1 MPMEYVKIWPK
12 DGMVKMS
19 AVGCTHAGRV
29 REKNED
35 SYHLDPE
42 RGLVV
47 VADGLGGHP
56 HGEIASELAAQAVE
70 RFFQNSVSEN
80 HPFPDLLLQEAI
92 FFAHAALKD
101 AACENPYL
109 HGMGTT
115 LVIGWIPP
123 GSDQLRLAHI
133 GDSRAYLFRHGNLE
147 QLTED
152 HSLWVE
158 MMKAGKSPGWTEPDL
173 SAAHVLVQAV
183 GIGEMLRPSS
193 LELALEHGDR
203 LLFCTDGL
211 TNELASAD
219 IRAILS
225 RPTSP
230 QETCKN
236 LIRAALEAGGNDNV
250 TVAVWVEEE
259 YS

>member
-1 MPMEYVKIWPK
+1 MEAVKIWPK
-12 DGMVKMS
+12 DGMVKMN
-19 AVGCTHAGRV
+19 AVGRTHAGRV

-35 SYHLDPE
+35 SLRLDPE

-56 HGEIASELAAQAVE
+56 HGEIASELAAHSVE

-80 HPFPDLLLQEAI
+80 HHFPDLLLPEAI
-92 FFAHAALKD
+92 FFAHAALKE
-101 AACENPYL
+101 AACESPYL

-123 GSDQLRLAHI
+123 GSRQLRLAHI
-133 GDSRAYLFRHGNLE
+133 GDSRAYLLRGGRLE

-152 HSLWVE
+152 HTLWME
-158 MMKAGKSPGWTEPDL
+158 TMKAGKNLGWTEPDL
-173 SAAHVLVQAV
+173 SAAHILVQAV
-183 GIGEMLRPSS
+183 GIGEMLRPSN
-193 LELALEHGDR
+193 LELTLEHGDR

-211 TNELASAD
+211 TNELTSAD

-230 QETCKN
+230 DETCQN
-236 LIRAALEAGGNDNV
+236 LIQAALQAGGNDNV
-250 TVAVWVEEE
+250 TVAVWTEDE
-259 YS
+259 